1 MEIIVNH
8 RQFIH
13 CKVSNSEGVLSWF
26 TVIYASPHPS
36 IKSSLWMEIDVLT
49 ATIRGP
55 WLLVRDFNAI
65 CFSSEKKGS
74 ARVSGVYRLFNKCCF
89 RNNICELTYKGPN
102 FT

>member
-26 TVIYASPHPS
+26 TAIYASPHPS
-36 IKSSLWMEIDVLT
+36 IRSSLWMEIDVLT

-55 WLLVRDFNAI
+55 WLLETDFNAI
-65 CFSSEKKGS
+65 RFSSEKKKGRLELVEFIGCS
-74 ARVSGVYRLFNKCCF
+74 ISVVSETIFVS
-89 RNNICELTYKGPN
+89 
-102 FT
+102 